1 MVSGHSL
8 CLDDDKDGAK
18 YFEDF
23 YHADAWMPLNCS
35 QQNGGLSYNFQPYNK
50 LYGQFGQTSLN
61 IHFIYM
67 ISKR

>member
-1 MVSGHSL
+1 MVSGHSP

-35 QQNGGLSYNFQPYNK
+35 QQNGGLSYNFPTLQ
-50 LYGQFGQTSLN
+50 Q
-61 IHFIYM
+61 IV
-67 ISKR
+67 